1 MTDTLDITQFYIKNL
16 EDTVSALTKSKVINE
31 TNIAFLNALTE
42 QKDKKIE
49 EFNKNNYQFNE
60 TIGNIQTQHQAE
72 IEKTHRE
79 KNEEVSDLWSKFNS
93 KQGEID
99 SLKNE
104 VNVARSE
111 FERIKNELIKQN
123 DIQQH
128 DAKTI
133 KNLMEEIKKYN
144 HSVSLKPEVKTLKG
158 PEVKTKKGK
167 KLSTKELM
175 ESF

>member
-16 EDTVSALTKSKVINE
+16 EDTVAALTKSKVINE

-79 KNEEVSDLWSKFNS
+79 KNEEVSDLWARFNS

-104 VNVARSE
+104 VN
-111 FERIKNELIKQN
+111 F
-123 DIQQH
+123 
-128 DAKTI
+128 
-133 KNLMEEIKKYN
+133 LMKETTTLSEIKTHN
-144 HSVSLKPEVKTLKG
+144 ENTNRSLNKQIVLLLKQIDDLKTEKQKPIIH
-158 PEVKTKKGK
+158 EVKTKKGK